1 DVPRDHPLIPV
12 SGRRHS
18 QRRLGVQRQPIQRLT
33 TPANRRTNVYFAA
46 GVIRCRHPA
55 AEELNTLHRVLS
67 EEGPAAD
74 NNADRA
80 VLLAARS

>member
-1 DVPRDHPLIPV
+1 
-12 SGRRHS
+12 
-18 QRRLGVQRQPIQRLT
+18 
-33 TPANRRTNVYFAA
+33 VYFAA

-55 AEELNTLHRVLS
+55 AEELNTLHRALS

-80 VLLAARS
+80 VLLAHDLDARHT